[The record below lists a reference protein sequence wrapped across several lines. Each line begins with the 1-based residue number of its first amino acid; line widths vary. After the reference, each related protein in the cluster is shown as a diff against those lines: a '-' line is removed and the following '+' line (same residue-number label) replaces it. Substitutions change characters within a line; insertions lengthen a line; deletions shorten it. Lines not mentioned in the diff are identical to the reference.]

1 MTRHKRGQNR
11 QQKNHNKNSPI
22 NSLNEKI
29 VADKKY
35 FPDDY
40 FSSNGVSG
48 QGGLSS
54 YVSKQFNDDH
64 YDVTQ
69 SNIFN
74 HKQGRQRRQMNSNF
88 SQPSSFSANKIDFD
102 GSIYVSSNKSE
113 FRPMAANSSTINKPS
128 SSIAELVMKGEID
141 HSLAR
146 VTTGRPTIVIYPT
159 GNFPSITI
167 KEMDQI
173 YTFFIPIFI

>member
-1 MTRHKRGQNR
+1 MK
-11 QQKNHNKNSPI
+11 
-22 NSLNEKI
+22 
-29 VADKKY
+29 
-35 FPDDY
+35 
-40 FSSNGVSG
+40 SSN
-48 QGGLSS
+48 Q
-54 YVSKQFNDDH
+54 
-64 YDVTQ
+64 
-69 SNIFN
+69 
-74 HKQGRQRRQMNSNF
+74 
-88 SQPSSFSANKIDFD
+88 
-102 GSIYVSSNKSE
+102 IYVNSNKSE

-173 YTFFIPIFI
+173 CVLLFSFLYLSNLLSFL